1 MSRARVTFKAVFAFV
16 AVFSPSSI
24 TTVLADQVTDTYGV
38 SLPEDAW
45 AYFKFSNAGHN
56 FDTTYIP
63 NRSDILSSQ
72 LLGFVVTPPNG
83 AWGGADFNSD
93 EDTVFVFSTMVQSTS
108 PVTIPL
114 IWGGDDGSSVF
125 VNGHF
130 MGGGGFSVGTAFDL
144 TVNPDAPIKL
154 DVVGYNGPGPWV
166 FSLLRRDT
174 QGPLTSTP
182 GVTIGANFPPTND

>member
-1 MSRARVTFKAVFAFV
+1 
-16 AVFSPSSI
+16 
-24 TTVLADQVTDTYGV
+24 
-38 SLPEDAW
+38 
-45 AYFKFSNAGHN
+45 
-56 FDTTYIP
+56 
-63 NRSDILSSQ
+63 SQ
-72 LLGFVVTPPNG
+72 FLGFVLTPPNG

-125 VNGHF
+125 LNGHF

-144 TVNPDAPIKL
+144 TVGPGAPIKL
-154 DVVGYNGPGPWV
+154 DLVGYNGPGPWV

-182 GVTIGANFPPTND
+182 GVTVDASFPPINDDLDKATMIESLPVTDLVNTTVAATDPDDPATCNNSN